1 MKRQIS
7 LVLTA
12 FAFALLLICATA
24 SPNSGLV
31 LAQRDAS
38 SLDVRTSVE
47 EASYQTLKERPVMVS
62 VIKDGAVVKQ
72 REIQFNSNVA
82 FPLPAGLY
90 DVRVEG
96 GGMQTLV
103 KRGIH
108 VNEGER
114 TNMIGGPMRVGTGV
128 KIIEYAAGGLS
139 REEIAARL
147 AKLEAAI
154 ADLPKPRQVK

>member
-1 MKRQIS
+1 MKKQMS
-7 LVLTA
+7 LMVPV
-12 FAFALLLICATA
+12 FALALLLICATA
-24 SPNSGLV
+24 SPNSRLV
-31 LAQRDAS
+31 FAQKDTG

-47 EASYQTLKERPVMVS
+47 DASYQTLKERPVMVS

-90 DVRVEG
+90 DVRLEG
-96 GGMQTLV
+96 DGMQTLV

-108 VNEGER
+108 VNEGEK
-114 TNMIGGPMRVGTGV
+114 TSIIGGPMRAGTGV
-128 KIIEYAAGGLS
+128 KIIEYAIGGLS

-147 AKLEAAI
+147 AKLEAVI